1 MDVPWTSIIT
11 HLIIFIYM
19 LQYTYTFKQS
29 GSCYFPERWE
39 GTWFQSGVRQPIVIE
54 GPRLSTKGRCLGSE
68 GDKFLLVD
76 DKRACYRCVVIHEK
90 HVNVLQYKETYCHG
104 REALPSLCAMITGDA
119 LLYSMFRETAVS
131 IPCPFRGPFLFAYNR
146 GHGECRQPLSN
157 IDACA
162 DDSRLLLS
170 YQACPD
176 VHGSESAVEE
186 LECLAVWK
194 EGSSRYLVG
203 KLHHNHA
210 TSNEDRFRCFVYEKA
225 AEGEDDVDYRVAQ
238 SGDATC
244 NGLFSATEGSRTM
257 TLKRALLQSKCR
269 FPFWLSNY
277 NHWHTLDYSATYSF
291 HHRNSTLKIT
301 NSSGAE
307 MKVVCVQ
314 IKYTNRDESMI
325 VLVAHFTMGW

>member
-11 HLIIFIYM
+11 HVIIFVYM

-29 GSCYFPERWE
+29 
-39 GTWFQSGVRQPIVIE
+39 
-54 GPRLSTKGRCLGSE
+54 
-68 GDKFLLVD
+68 
-76 DKRACYRCVVIHEK
+76 A
-90 HVNVLQYKETYCHG
+90 YCHG

-131 IPCPFRGPFLFAYNR
+131 IPCPFRGPFLFSYNR

-162 DDSRLLLS
+162 DESRLLLS

-257 TLKRALLQSKCR
+257 TLKR
-269 FPFWLSNY
+269 
-277 NHWHTLDYSATYSF
+277 
-291 HHRNSTLKIT
+291 
-301 NSSGAE
+301 G
-307 MKVVCVQ
+307 
-314 IKYTNRDESMI
+314 
-325 VLVAHFTMGW
+325 